1 MTDHLTL
8 MRWLFSLALVL
19 IAAVVLFAR
28 LLPIDLTP
36 GRFPGPDILL
46 AFTFAWVLRRP
57 DYVPVLLVAILFFLM
72 DMLLLRV
79 PGVWP
84 LMVVAGSEFLR
95 RRESGLR
102 ERHFLVEWGLVA
114 MTLFAMLVGQRIL
127 LAVFFVGQVPFGREL
142 LQLISTALAYPLVV
156 FVSVFLLGVEK
167 LQPGDD
173 AITRQAS

>member
-1 MTDHLTL
+1 MTDRLTL
-8 MRWLFSLALVL
+8 MRWLFSMALIV

-36 GRFPGPDILL
+36 GRVPGPDILL

-72 DMLLLRV
+72 DMLLMRV

-95 RRESGLR
+95 RRETGLR
-102 ERHFLVEWGLVA
+102 EQHFLVEWGMVV
-114 MTLFAMLVGQRIL
+114 MTLLVMLIGQRL
-127 LAVFFVGQVPFGREL
+127 LLTVFFVDQVPFGRAFM
-142 LQLISTALAYPLVV
+142 QFISTAVAYPLIV

-173 AITRQAS
+173 AIARQAS

>member
-1 MTDHLTL
+1 MTDRLTL
-8 MRWLFSLALVL
+8 MRWLFSIALVA

-36 GRFPGPDILL
+36 GRIPGPDILL

-84 LMVVAGSEFLR
+84 LMIVAGSEFLR
-95 RRESGLR
+95 RREHGMR
-102 ERHFLVEWGLVA
+102 EQHFLVEWGLVA
-114 MTLFAMLVGQRIL
+114 MTLLAMLIGQRLL
-127 LAVFFVGQVPFGREL
+127 LAVFFVDQVPFGL
-142 LQLISTALAYPLVV
+142 ALMQIISTAAVYPMIV
-156 FVSVFLLGVEK
+156 FISVFLLGVEK

-173 AITRQAS
+173 VIARQAS

>member
-1 MTDHLTL
+1 MTDRLTL
-8 MRWLFSLALVL
+8 MRWLFSMALIV

-36 GRFPGPDILL
+36 GRVPGPDILL

-72 DMLLLRV
+72 DMLLMRV

-95 RRESGLR
+95 RREPGLR
-102 ERHFLVEWGLVA
+102 EQHFLVEWGMVI
-114 MTLFAMLVGQRIL
+114 MTLLVMLIGQRL
-127 LAVFFVGQVPFGREL
+127 LLTVFFVDQVPFGRVFM
-142 LQLISTALAYPLVV
+142 QFISTAVAYPLIV

-173 AITRQAS
+173 AIARQAS